1 MEWKNEPAADRIIV
15 ALDCSPDEAV
25 VLGEKLA
32 GHARWVKI
40 GMTLYYA
47 VGPSIVNT
55 MHKLGF
61 RVFLDLKLHDIPH
74 QVYGAANSIAK
85 AGADLFTV
93 HASGGADM
101 MQSAEKGARK
111 GFSES
116 PREGEPPAVCA
127 ITVLTSMDASQLEA
141 IGIDVP
147 PAEQVERLARLA
159 HEAKLDGI
167 VCSPI
172 EAAQMRELL
181 GPDAIIITPGVRPPR
196 ISTREGLGEAWLKV
210 RSTSYRVRPERA
222 RARSSAACSK
232 SIPITSCPYRP
243 RRAHP
248 AKVRSTAFTTTS

>member
-172 EAAQMRELL
+172 EAANFVDPLASLHVLEGMVAYCKENGVSQVSELIGAL
-181 GPDAIIITPGVRPPR
+181 EV
-196 ISTREGLGEAWLKV
+196 
-210 RSTSYRVRPERA
+210 
-222 RARSSAACSK
+222 
-232 SIPITSCPYRP
+232 
-243 RRAHP
+243 
-248 AKVRSTAFTTTS
+248 

>member
-147 PAEQVERLARLA
+147 PAE
-159 HEAKLDGI
+159 
-167 VCSPI
+167 
-172 EAAQMRELL
+172 
-181 GPDAIIITPGVRPPR
+181 PGGAPRPPR
-196 ISTREGLGEAWLKV
+196 PRGQARRYRLLAHRGSPDEGAARPRCHHHHSRRATQGRRARRPEPRRHARRSLCRRRVPSRHPPAHHACGRSRSRAFDEIAANLELGKGLGRAWA
-210 RSTSYRVRPERA
+210 EG
-222 RARSSAACSK
+222 
-232 SIPITSCPYRP
+232 
-243 RRAHP
+243 
-248 AKVRSTAFTTTS
+248 